1 MTGHAK
7 GHQNAVRSSGGF
19 SLIELAVAAA
29 VLFIAAVGV
38 LEALAAAVRNSDRH
52 QKDMV
57 AERLIMSSIGYM
69 RDVGYDQLVA
79 SGSNAVTEALS
90 SIYSSELGQL
100 GPTSALDVVWVN
112 SGQLL
117 DATVSA
123 TFPVANATASLSMA
137 TQVGE
142 GSPP

>member
-1 MTGHAK
+1 M
-7 GHQNAVRSSGGF
+7 
-19 SLIELAVAAA
+19 ELAVAAA

-52 QKDMV
+52 QKDIV
-57 AERLIMSSIGYM
+57 AERLILSAIGYM
-69 RDVGYDQLVA
+69 RDVGYDQLEA
-79 SGSNAVTEALS
+79 SGSNAVTGALT

-100 GPTSALDVVWVN
+100 GPTSAVNVVWVN
-112 SGQLL
+112 SQQLL

-123 TFPVANATASLSMA
+123 TFPVANATASMAMA
-137 TQVGE
+137 TQIGE

>member
-1 MTGHAK
+1 MTA
-7 GHQNAVRSSGGF
+7 NARTRRKAGRSGRGF
-19 SLIELAVAAA
+19 SLVELAVAAA

-57 AERLIMSSIGYM
+57 AERLILSAIGYM
-69 RDVGYDQLVA
+69 RDVGFDQLVA
-79 SGSNAVTEALS
+79 SGSNAVTGAIS
-90 SIYSSELGQL
+90 SIYSPELGQL
-100 GPTSALDVVWVN
+100 GPTAAVSVVWLD

-123 TFPVANATASLSMA
+123 TFPVANATASLAMA
-137 TQVGE
+137 TKIGE